1 MFNILKKEHLCGLLL
16 FFCLVAK
23 SCLLFATS
31 WTVACQA
38 PLSMGFSMASLVEW
52 VAISFSR
59 GSSRPKDQSCV
70 SYTGRWIL
78 YHWATREAV
87 FCCFSAKFSLNL
99 FSGKML
105 GYFQQVPWKLH
116 ICACLCQCHPFCP
129 WNLLPLSFSVLFWL
143 TRLYFKALLWHSL
156 VRLFFFYQEFTEPS
170 AMLGAGALTRNVT
183 FIHSF
188 PNRYF
193 LKVYNVPA
201 AVLGT
206 GNPVVSKLRSLPLW
220 SLDYTGR

>member
-1 MFNILKKEHLCGLLL
+1 MFNILKKEHLGGLLL
-16 FFCLVAK
+16 VRCLVAK
-23 SCLLFATS
+23 SCLLFATL

-59 GSSRPKDQSCV
+59 GSSWPKDQSCV

-78 YHWATREAV
+78 CHWATREAV

-105 GYFQQVPWKLH
+105 GCFQQVPWKLH

-143 TRLYFKALLWHSL
+143 TCLYFKALLWRSL
-156 VRLFFFYQEFTEPS
+156 VGLFFFYQEFTEPS
-170 AMLGAGALTRNVT
+170 AVLGAGLWQGTWLS
-183 FIHSF
+183 FIHS
-188 PNRYF
+188 P
-193 LKVYNVPA
+193 
-201 AVLGT
+201 T
-206 GNPVVSKLRSLPLW
+206 GISWRSMMCQ
-220 SLDYTGR
+220 RQC